1 MDILNKILFLLFFL
15 SILNVV
21 RHIYFIVQALAINRE
36 RYVLKD
42 ISLWLLGLSIGFI
55 LTCIFTGITI

>member
-15 SILNVV
+15 STLNVV
-21 RHIYFIVQALAINRE
+21 RHLYFIVQALGINKE
-36 RYVLKD
+36 RYTLKD
-42 ISLWLLGLSIGFI
+42 SSLWLLGLSIGFI